1 MTSMEQLSFAD
12 LEYARKRRRTKREK
26 FLTEMDRL
34 IPWDDFVERIR
45 PVYYRKRKGRP
56 PRDPETML
64 RMYLL
69 QIWYRLSD
77 DALEDAVYDSYAMR
91 RFMHL
96 DFIRESVPDAT
107 TLARFRRL
115 LQKSGLAKEFSDTV
129 AALLKQKKKTLRRGT
144 LMEATLPTA
153 PNHVTAKK
161 QSSD

>member
-1 MTSMEQLSFAD
+1 MEQQLSFAD

-26 FLTEMDRL
+26 FLGEMDRL
-34 IPWDDFVERIR
+34 IPWEAFVEKIR
-45 PVYYRKRKGRP
+45 PFYYRKRKGRP

-115 LQKSGLAKEFSDTV
+115 LQKSGLAKEFTDTI
-129 AALLKQKKKTLRRGT
+129 AALLKQKKKSLRRGT
-144 LMEATLPTA
+144 LMEATLPSA
-153 PNHVTAKK
+153 PKHTHSEK
-161 QSSD
+161 

>member
-1 MTSMEQLSFAD
+1 MEQLSFAD

-26 FLTEMDRL
+26 FLNEMDRL
-34 IPWDDFVERIR
+34 VPWDGFVARIK
-45 PVYYRKRKGRP
+45 PIYYSKRKGRP

-69 QIWYRLSD
+69 QTWYRLSD

-91 RFMHL
+91 RFMGL

-115 LQKSGLAKEFSDTV
+115 LQKSGLAKEFSETV
-129 AALLKQKKKTLRRGT
+129 AALLKQKRKTLRRGT
-144 LMEATLPTA
+144 LAEATLPTA
-153 PNHVTAKK
+153 PKHGSSKK
-161 QSSD
+161 QG

>member
-1 MTSMEQLSFAD
+1 MEQLSFAD

-26 FLTEMDRL
+26 FLAEMDRL
-34 IPWDDFVERIR
+34 IPWDDFVERIK

-69 QIWYRLSD
+69 QTWYRLSD

-91 RFMHL
+91 RFMGL

-115 LQKSGLAKEFSDTV
+115 LQKSGLAKEFSDAIT
-129 AALLKQKKKTLRRGT
+129 ALLKQKKKTLRRGT
-144 LMEATLPTA
+144 LMEATLPA
-153 PNHVTAKK
+153 AAKRAGAKK
-161 QSSD
+161 KP